1 MPRRA
6 FALLLVAAL
15 GTAGCGSSSGSG
27 GTGAGSTPST
37 GSGALA
43 PPASAH
49 APTPTP
55 SVQSI
60 CRTFS
65 HRLAI
70 GPFSRRF
77 RAITPADAPELF
89 AELEGLSRRL
99 EFAPASPARQAGLR
113 RLAALF
119 DRAAVTSQALG
130 RTATPAAA
138 AGPLARLYAQLTQS
152 NSLATSLAL
161 PDCRMSI
168 RR

>member
-1 MPRRA
+1 MPLRA
-6 FALLLVAAL
+6 SVLLAAAL
-15 GTAGCGSSSGSG
+15 ATAGCGSS
-27 GTGAGSTPST
+27 A
-37 GSGALA
+37 GSGAGRSSPTSSTGGSTLA

-60 CRTFS
+60 CRTFT
-65 HRLAI
+65 HHLAI
-70 GPFSRRF
+70 GPFNRSF

-99 EFAPASPARQAGLR
+99 EFASASPARQVGLR

-119 DRAAVTSQALG
+119 DRAAITSQALG
-130 RTATPAAA
+130 RATTPATA
-138 AGPLARLYAQLTQS
+138 AGPLARLYAQLTRS
-152 NSLATSLAL
+152 NALAMSLGLR
-161 PDCRMSI
+161 DCRMSI